1 MSANEVISKSIDI
14 HAPLSIVWDVL
25 TNPDLM
31 KQWMAEPE
39 MELSIKTDWKVG
51 NPIVI
56 KGFHHIKFENK
67 GTVLQVE
74 PHKVLRYNY
83 VSSLSRLPDRPENY
97 IVTEFRLAPTENKT
111 TLTITLS
118 NFATEA
124 IYHHTDF
131 YWKGTI
137 EILRK
142 FAEGQGSS
150 NPADN

>member
-1 MSANEVISKSIDI
+1 MSSEEVISKSIDI
-14 HAPLSIVWDVL
+14 HAPVSVVWDVL
-25 TNPDLM
+25 TNPGLM

-39 MELSIKTDWKVG
+39 MELTIMTDWKVG

-97 IVTEFRLAPTENKT
+97 IVTEFRLTSIENKT
-111 TLTITLS
+111 TLTIMLS
-118 NFATEA
+118 NFATDT

-142 FAEGQGSS
+142 FAEEQAST
-150 NPADN
+150 P